1 MWRMDAISYI
11 LSNVLSP
18 LLLVPVLP
26 ENIIVSDELEL
37 LVHVSD
43 PVLTV
48 HEVEREVSLVP
59 QSNLPSLMMTR

>member
-48 HEVEREVSLVP
+48 HKVEREVSLVS